1 MAWRQELCSGK
12 CDARFGE
19 HAYTEEPYKKDLN
32 DPENHDGVVW
42 SQTSWSV
49 KSRGP

>member
-1 MAWRQELCSGK
+1 MDLIEAEEIKKWWQE
-12 CDARFGE
+12 
-19 HAYTEEPYKKDLN
+19 YTEEPYIKGLN
-32 DPENHDGVVW
+32 NPDNHSDVITQL